1 MRPPE
6 RPPQPVRDRDAP
18 RLDPSAT
25 AEKKSIFQRLMEQQQ
40 EEEDRLVL
48 QVVKHLG
55 SAGFFGLETE
65 EGE

>member
-1 MRPPE
+1 M
-6 RPPQPVRDRDAP
+6 RDRDAP

-25 AEKKSIFQRLMEQQQ
+25 AEKKSIYQRLMEQQH

-55 SAGFFGLETE
+55 AAGFFGLDAG
-65 EGE
+65 EGEGLRY